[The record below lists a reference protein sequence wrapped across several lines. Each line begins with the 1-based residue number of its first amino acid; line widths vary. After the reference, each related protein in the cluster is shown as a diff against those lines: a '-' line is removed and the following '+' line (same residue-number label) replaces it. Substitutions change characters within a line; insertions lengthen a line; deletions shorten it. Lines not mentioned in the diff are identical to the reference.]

1 MSTVSGELVSIL
13 RYADVAAVL
22 RNPQI
27 SVDDRASQLHQGL
40 VAEGRFSPA
49 YLAQLDDR
57 SFLHRDP
64 PDHSRLRKLAARAFT
79 ARRVEALRAFIQ
91 QQVDQPSTPPR
102 PTAGSSWSSN
112 WPGRCRSK

>member
-1 MSTVSGELVSIL
+1 VSTVSGELVSIL

-49 YLAQLDDR
+49 YLASR
-57 SFLHRDP
+57 APAVGGSFSDTRTYSDG
-64 PDHSRLRKLAARAFT
+64 DASYTMT
-79 ARRVEALRAFIQ
+79 AVVTRV
-91 QQVDQPSTPPR
+91 
-102 PTAGSSWSSN
+102 G
-112 WPGRCRSK
+112 